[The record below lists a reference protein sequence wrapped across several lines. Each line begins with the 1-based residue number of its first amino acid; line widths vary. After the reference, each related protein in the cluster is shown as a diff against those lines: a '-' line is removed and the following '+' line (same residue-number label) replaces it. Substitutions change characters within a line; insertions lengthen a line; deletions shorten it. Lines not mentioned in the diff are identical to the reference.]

1 MGIARL
7 GFLVAAVTAITSTAH
22 AAIILPSYEGEIK
35 SQIQFKE
42 DVYDH
47 DSTPF
52 DTYLKLDIKDIAN
65 GTDLYFYG
73 RLWKD
78 FGYGTDWDLDLYQLY
93 ARVPYP
99 HSFLTVGRQ
108 FISEGFETYTAD
120 AVKFTYYSDS
130 GIRSTF
136 YIGKP
141 RYFEPNTYSGDD
153 LLGGFKF
160 DYKGFYLGFEHLRDD
175 GSVKKSSFVFGTY
188 RPFSYNAA
196 YYSRLEVDVAHGEL
210 TDFVGGI
217 NYYPGKWRFNFETE
231 FYNPVYTFDNNE
243 VEDSIFAEF
252 SPLGRELRF
261 TESAYYTLSDEWQ
274 LFERYTFSDIQT
286 EGKDNGHLLKVGFIN
301 DKWFTYGLRTSGAV
315 IYQNSWMG
323 ILRGLEFS
331 FNKWLSKKFSVIGTA
346 DLARYDK
353 VTYGK
358 QWANAF
364 YLKGIYRATDFS
376 SFEVGLDYRKNEDFD
391 RDVRVMLRY
400 NCLFWGAGIKAKEAR
415 K

>member
-7 GFLVAAVTAITSTAH
+7 GFLIVAITTVTSTAYG
-22 AAIILPSYEGEIK
+22 AITLPSYEGEVK
-35 SQIQFKE
+35 SQIQFRQ
-42 DVYDH
+42 DVYNH

-52 DTYLKLDIKDIAN
+52 DTYLKLDIKDIGN

-73 RLWKD
+73 KLWKD
-78 FGYGTDWDLDLYQLY
+78 FGYGTNWDLDLYQLY
-93 ARVPYP
+93 ARIPYP

-153 LLGGFKF
+153 LIGGFKV
-160 DYKGFYLGFEHLRDD
+160 DYNGFYFGFENVRDD

-188 RPFSYNAA
+188 RPFSYDAS

-210 TDFVGGI
+210 TDFVGGV
-217 NYYPGKWRFNFETE
+217 NYYPGRWRFNFETE
-231 FYNPVYTFDNNE
+231 FYNPDYTYGNDKE
-243 VEDSIFAEF
+243 EDPIFSMF

-261 TESAYYTLSDEWQ
+261 TESAYYTLSSEWQ
-274 LFERYTFSDIQT
+274 FYQRYTFSDLQVP
-286 EGKDNGHLLKVGFIN
+286 GKDNGHMLKVGFIN
-301 DKWFTYGLRTSGAV
+301 DRWFSQGLRTTGAI

-323 ILRGLEFS
+323 ILRGVEFS
-331 FNKWLSKKFSVIGTA
+331 FNKWLSKKFSVSGIA
-346 DLARYDK
+346 DVARYDK
-353 VTYGK
+353 ITYGK

-364 YLKGIYRATDFS
+364 YLKGTYRPTDFS

-391 RDVRVMLRY
+391 RDVRIMFRY
-400 NCLFWGAGIKAKEAR
+400 DCLFWGTGIKAKEAQR
-415 K
+415 